1 MILVTECKLEIKSRK
16 NRERNYR
23 ETERMVVDASASV
36 LNTLCLLSN
45 SLPYLCQI
53 LLLEFSSRS
62 GKVAVD
68 AGGVEKRDRSVKY
81 KR

>member
-1 MILVTECKLEIKSRK
+1 MRIVVCRGIEYMILVTECKLEIKSRK

-45 SLPYLCQI
+45 SLPYLWSF
-53 LLLEFSSRS
+53 LRGRGRLPLMPE
-62 GKVAVD
+62 A
-68 AGGVEKRDRSVKY
+68 
-81 KR
+81 